1 MVEKKVLMC
10 DCCNERLANNK
21 CGVCGSDLCRIC
33 GKTFSEN
40 LRKEETDDDYYDRFN
55 HGNNLFQLPIVAVK
69 KDSTGIFIICN
80 KCITEY
86 RRMFSDLGKMK
97 AEDQTIF
104 FKDLMGFIKF
114 RLPPI
119 ITAHKI

>member
-1 MVEKKVLMC
+1 MTERKVLMC

-21 CGVCGSDLCRIC
+21 CNVCGSDLCRIC
-33 GKTFSEN
+33 GKTFSEDLKAN
-40 LRKEETDDDYYDRFN
+40 YGSDDYERYN
-55 HGNNLFQLPIVAVK
+55 HGNNLFQLPIVNVK
-69 KDSTGIFIICN
+69 KDSTEIFIICN

-86 RRMFSDLGKMK
+86 KKMFTDLGKMK
-97 AEDQTIF
+97 VEDQTIF